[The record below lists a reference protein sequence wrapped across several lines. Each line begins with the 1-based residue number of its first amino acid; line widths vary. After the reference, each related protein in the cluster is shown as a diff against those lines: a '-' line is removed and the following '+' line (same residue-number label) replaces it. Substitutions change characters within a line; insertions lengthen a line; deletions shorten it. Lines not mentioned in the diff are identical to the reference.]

1 MEKKSASVVPHSH
14 HHAVQFYGNEHS
26 LFTTVAT
33 FLSEGL
39 VTRQPAIVIA
49 TESHREAIEE
59 HLRGRLIDCEQ
70 ARRNGD
76 LVMLDAEELLGQFMI
91 GDVPDPD
98 LFEQN
103 VGSVVKQVLDGRGRT
118 IVRAYGE
125 MVDVLWKQGR
135 AEAAINLEILWNKL
149 ALKYSFALLCG
160 YAMGN
165 FYKQAKQLE
174 DIRSH
179 HTHVVGPD
187 NLVPFDP
194 KRTARTA

>member
-1 MEKKSASVVPHSH
+1 MDTPNPNPVPHNH
-14 HHAVQFYGNEHS
+14 HHAVQFYGSEQS

-39 VTRQPAIVIA
+39 VARQPAIVIA
-49 TESHREAIEE
+49 TPTHRAAIED
-59 HLRGRLIDCEQ
+59 HLCGRLIDCEQ

-76 LVMLDAEELLGQFMI
+76 LVMLDAEDTLGQFMI

-98 LFEQN
+98 LFEQS
-103 VGSVVKQVLDGRGRT
+103 VGGVVKQVLDGRGRK

-125 MVDVLWKQGR
+125 MVDVLWKQGQ
-135 AEAAINLEILWNKL
+135 AESAITLEILWNKL

-174 DIRSH
+174 HVREQ
-179 HTHVVGPD
+179 HTHVIGLD
-187 NLVPFDP
+187 NVVPFDP
-194 KRTARTA
+194 TRISRTA